1 MVGLGHQDGVPMVS
15 ALMCTVINWT
25 GPMMS
30 HDIRLLGSHDFTKL
44 LHYCFWILREYWAY
58 AEVGS
63 DFDIQVRL
71 KVIKYSL

>member
-1 MVGLGHQDGVPMVS
+1 MHLGNLLEVEVQHLLIGGMVGLGHQDGVPMVS

-44 LHYCFWILREYWAY
+44 LHYCF
-58 AEVGS
+58 
-63 DFDIQVRL
+63 
-71 KVIKYSL
+71 